1 MIITSSVIKNSVCN
15 VAFLSCTDPYQPKRN
30 FDSSIS
36 KPVKDL
42 PSDLCL
48 SVEGAF
54 AFCTLVI
61 LTILQTHMPAI
72 SSNFKNL
79 RFQCSTRRII
89 ATIDRPLRSQ
99 RRRECALRLRL
110 KSFTISELEWGYPLS
125 KTHAWILS
133 KNLSLAD
140 QVFHPKHLC
149 RQCLRQLVDVCYS
162 QRRHRL
168 LESLH
173 SHKVF
178 GMGIW

>member
-61 LTILQTHMPAI
+61 LTILQTHMPDIWIYTPSGKVAQRIDIRFGCLGELAI
-72 SSNFKNL
+72 
-79 RFQCSTRRII
+79 
-89 ATIDRPLRSQ
+89 AVGEVERPA
-99 RRRECALRLRL
+99 C
-110 KSFTISELEWGYPLS
+110 K
-125 KTHAWILS
+125 
-133 KNLSLAD
+133 
-140 QVFHPKHLC
+140 
-149 RQCLRQLVDVCYS
+149 
-162 QRRHRL
+162 
-168 LESLH
+168 
-173 SHKVF
+173 
-178 GMGIW
+178 